1 MFLKVVNCT
10 LTMLVH
16 RRESSNEWFFSS
28 SIDHNTNIFFAVL
41 NIFIETGKFNISAL
55 LDTLEYFPF
64 IFISVAGW
72 IFYHKD
78 RY

>member
-1 MFLKVVNCT
+1 MNGFFQAL
-10 LTMLVH
+10 LTTILI
-16 RRESSNEWFFSS
+16 F
-28 SIDHNTNIFFAVL
+28 FFAVL